1 MRCSL
6 IKVSWLLHNVV
17 SVIISSGEMI
27 VHGWE
32 KYIYTR
38 VSGNVSEKIILEPSF
53 EVLGEGKWKASV
65 MWIQEKGQIPEIE

>member
-1 MRCSL
+1 MR
-6 IKVSWLLHNVV
+6 
-17 SVIISSGEMI
+17 

-32 KYIYTR
+32 KYIYSR
-38 VSGNVSEKIILEPSF
+38 VSGNVSEKIILEPGF

>member
-1 MRCSL
+1 MRCSH

-17 SVIISSGEMI
+17 SVLISSGEMR

-32 KYIYTR
+32 KYIYSR
-38 VSGNVSEKIILEPSF
+38 VSGNVSEKIILEPGF